1 MYEYNCKLRRV
12 VDGDT
17 IDVEVDLGFDVWVH
31 ERVRMYGINTPESR
45 TKDLWEKDLGK
56 AAKTRLLELLPP
68 AFTLKTQKDAKG
80 KFGRILGVV
89 EVEGKNINEQL
100 ILEGHAVEYHG
111 GSKPNWREIKG
122 VLNEKTDE
130 A

>member
-45 TKDLWEKDLGK
+45 TTDLWEKELGK
-56 AAKTRLLELLPP
+56 AAKTRLLELLPNT
-68 AFTLKTQKDAKG
+68 FKIKTQKDAKG

-89 EVEGKNINEQL
+89 EVDGRNINEQL
-100 ILEGHAVEYHG
+100 ITEGHAVAYHG
-111 GSKPNWREIKG
+111 GAKPNWREIKG
-122 VLNEKTDE
+122 VKDEKT
-130 A
+130 

>member
-45 TKDLWEKDLGK
+45 TKDLWEKELGK
-56 AAKTRLLELLPP
+56 AAKSRLLELLPNT
-68 AFTLKTQKDAKG
+68 FKIKTQKDAKG
-80 KFGRILGVV
+80 KFGRILAVV
-89 EVEGKNINEQL
+89 EVDGRNINEQL
-100 ILEGHAVEYHG
+100 ITEGHAVAYHG
-111 GSKPNWREIKG
+111 GTKPNWRGIKG
-122 VLNEKTDE
+122 LRDE
-130 A
+130 ET

>member
-45 TKDLWEKDLGK
+45 TKDLWEKELGK
-56 AAKTRLLELLPP
+56 AAKSRLLELLPP
-68 AFTLKTQKDAKG
+68 TFKLRTEKDAKG
-80 KFGRILGVV
+80 KFGRILGTL
-89 EVEGKNINEQL
+89 EVKGKNINEQL
-100 ILEGHAVEYHG
+100 IKEGHAVAYHG
-111 GSKPNWREIKG
+111 GTKPNWREIKG
-122 VLNEKTDE
+122 ILNEE
-130 A
+130 AENS

>member
-45 TKDLWEKDLGK
+45 TTDLWEKELGK

-68 AFTLKTQKDAKG
+68 MFTLKTQKDAKG

-100 ILEGHAVEYHG
+100 ILEGHAVAYHG
-111 GSKPNWREIKG
+111 GMKPNWREIKG
-122 VLNEKTDE
+122 VKDE
-130 A
+130 EA